1 MECNSMNLFLL
12 LKLVNEKAGT
22 DKGKYLSEIWLKEI
36 KNPPNEDK
44 FYLKKCSQHIATS
57 MNSAAG
63 PSFIQKTSKWPFSD
77 W

>member
-36 KNPPNEDK
+36 KNP
-44 FYLKKCSQHIATS
+44 
-57 MNSAAG
+57 
-63 PSFIQKTSKWPFSD
+63 SKWGQVLPQKVQSAYSYIYE
-77 W
+77 